1 MMKYSLVKLMENEGE
16 DGATFSINKQTNDL
30 LLTPIDSTVDKVK
43 EAIKN
48 PKNYEKLFAKIS
60 KSDLEKYFGPQN
72 PAKKRS
78 LEAERG
84 EKFPLRT
91 RDEMIKFKED
101 LKNPNKFNFEVEGNS
116 LRFPQS
122 KNTLTLVQMENDLK
136 VILNSAKI
144 KYNIEKVPSK

>member
-1 MMKYSLVKLMENEGE
+1 
-16 DGATFSINKQTNDL
+16 
-30 LLTPIDSTVDKVK
+30 
-43 EAIKN
+43 
-48 PKNYEKLFAKIS
+48 
-60 KSDLEKYFGPQN
+60 
-72 PAKKRS
+72 
-78 LEAERG
+78 
-84 EKFPLRT
+84 
-91 RDEMIKFKED
+91 MIKFKEE

>member
-1 MMKYSLVKLMENEGE
+1 MKYSLVKLMENEGE

-72 PAKKRS
+72 PAKRKS
-78 LEAERG
+78 LEKERG
-84 EKFPLRT
+84 KAFPT
-91 RDEMIKFKED
+91 KTAAEINKFKED
-101 LKNPNKFNFEVEGNS
+101 LKNPNKFNFEVEGDS

-136 VILNSAKI
+136 VILDSAKI

>member
-1 MMKYSLVKLMENEGE
+1 MKYSLVRLMENENE

-30 LLTPIDSTVDKVK
+30 LLTPTNATVEDVEK
-43 EAIKN
+43 AIKN

-60 KSDLEKYFGPQN
+60 KSDLENYFGPQN
-72 PAKKRS
+72 PAKRKS

-84 EKFPLRT
+84 KKFPLKT
-91 RDEMIKFKED
+91 RDEMNKFKETI
-101 LKNPNKFNFEVEGNS
+101 KNPNKFNFEVEGKS

-136 VILNSAKI
+136 MILDSAKI
-144 KYNIEKVPSK
+144 KYDIEKVPSK

>member
-1 MMKYSLVKLMENEGE
+1 MKYSLVKLMENEGD

-60 KSDLEKYFGPQN
+60 KADLEKYFGPQN

-84 EKFPLRT
+84 KKFPLRT

>member
-1 MMKYSLVKLMENEGE
+1 MKYSLVKLMENEGE

-30 LLTPIDSTVDKVK
+30 LLTPINSTVDKVK

-72 PAKKRS
+72 PAKRKK
-78 LEAERG
+78 LEKERG
-84 EKFPLRT
+84 KAFPT
-91 RDEMIKFKED
+91 KTSAEINKFKED
-101 LKNPNKFNFEVEGNS
+101 LKNPNKFNFEVEGDS

-136 VILNSAKI
+136 VILDSAKI

>member
-1 MMKYSLVKLMENEGE
+1 MKYSLVRLMENEGE

-72 PAKKRS
+72 PAKKR
-78 LEAERG
+78 
-84 EKFPLRT
+84 
-91 RDEMIKFKED
+91 
-101 LKNPNKFNFEVEGNS
+101 
-116 LRFPQS
+116 
-122 KNTLTLVQMENDLK
+122 
-136 VILNSAKI
+136 
-144 KYNIEKVPSK
+144 

>member
-1 MMKYSLVKLMENEGE
+1 MKYSLVKLMENEGE

-30 LLTPIDSTVDKVK
+30 LLTPIGSTVDKVK

-60 KSDLEKYFGPQN
+60 KSALEDYFGPQN
-72 PAKKRS
+72 PAKRKA
-78 LEAERG
+78 LEKQRGSAFPTKTAAE
-84 EKFPLRT
+84 
-91 RDEMIKFKED
+91 INKFKEK
-101 LKNPNKFNFEVEGNS
+101 LANPNKFNFEVEGDS

-136 VILNSAKI
+136 VILDSAKI
-144 KYNIEKVPSK
+144 KYDIEKVPSK

>member
-1 MMKYSLVKLMENEGE
+1 MKYSLVRLMENEE
-16 DGATFSINKQTNDL
+16 EATFSINKQTNDL
-30 LLTPIDSTVDKVK
+30 LLTPTNATVEDVEK
-43 EAIKN
+43 AIKN

-72 PAKKRS
+72 PAKRKA
-78 LEAERG
+78 LEKERG
-84 EKFPLRT
+84 KAFPIKT
-91 RDEMIKFKED
+91 STEINKFKED

-136 VILNSAKI
+136 VILDSAKI
-144 KYNIEKVPSK
+144 KCDIEKVPSK

>member
-1 MMKYSLVKLMENEGE
+1 MKYSLVRLMENEGE
-16 DGATFSINKQTNDL
+16 DGATFSVNKQTNDL
-30 LLTPIDSTVDKVK
+30 LLTPIGSTVDKIK

-60 KSDLEKYFGPQN
+60 KTALEDYFGPQN
-72 PAKKRS
+72 PAKRKS
-78 LEAERG
+78 LEKQRG
-84 EKFPLRT
+84 SAFPT
-91 RDEMIKFKED
+91 KTADEINKFKEK
-101 LKNPNKFNFEVEGNS
+101 LANPNKFNFEVEGNS

-136 VILNSAKI
+136 VILDSAKI